1 MRPFPPFG
9 LWDQRRTDLA
19 CGVKDG
25 FGTDG
30 ELRFGECIT
39 NARHSGVLA
48 IFAYLEVECMAAV
61 DRAPY
66 AEACQDAA
74 VSSGAKIVSA
84 YERRR
89 SFD

>member
-1 MRPFPPFG
+1 MGFRISG
-9 LWDQRRTDLA
+9 ATDLA

-66 AEACQDAA
+66 ASSHAKTLA
-74 VSSGAKIVSA
+74 VSSGVKSCPRI
-84 YERRR
+84 
-89 SFD
+89 